1 MNKIEMYRA
10 NAAECLRMA
19 GTMENEKVR
28 ATWLGMAESWMLMIP
43 DRGERS
49 EFVDT

>member
-10 NAAECLRMA
+10 NAAECRRMA
-19 GTMENEKVR
+19 GTMENEEVK
-28 ATWLGMAESWMLMIP
+28 ATWLGMAEAWMLMIR

-49 EFVDT
+49 ELVDT